1 MVKQLVIFNK
11 GFSLLQFLIFKTF
24 SSLFSTIGILLE
36 PANNEY
42 NMKRV
47 CMKIT
52 EEQLL
57 PEPLDEV
64 FGETNNFSNLTA
76 KNDVD
81 VF

>member
-1 MVKQLVIFNK
+1 
-11 GFSLLQFLIFKTF
+11 
-24 SSLFSTIGILLE
+24 
-36 PANNEY
+36 
-42 NMKRV
+42 MKRV